1 MNREYTVW
9 QNSDL
14 PVHMLTRD
22 FKDLTVTALFVLRLY
37 LLNRVHRKE
46 LSLWVDCGGY

>member
-14 PVHMLTRD
+14 PVRMFNRD
-22 FKDLTVTALFVLRLY
+22 LNGLTVIAFFVFRLY
-37 LLNRVHRKE
+37 LLNCVHRKE
-46 LSLWVDCGGY
+46 LSLWVRLW